1 MLSVTN
7 IFLRNILHIVFT
19 VSLTFHCFPNNICG
33 APSKENGANPEIALS
48 PRPVS
53 PSAKRRLRP
62 GVSFQERLSGGG
74 LSSPYYGRCI
84 TGGSEAAALS
94 FRGFGEP
101 SFLLKFSFSNRTSYM
116 RLCWKNICALWRGF
130 TGGLFSPGPLD
141 ANTCADLSS
150 PRPQGVTVNQG

>member
-62 GVSFQERLSGGG
+62 GVSFQERLSGGD

-94 FRGFGEP
+94 FRGFGDP
-101 SFLLKFSFSNRTSYM
+101 SPLLNFSFSNRTSYM
-116 RLCWKNICALWRGF
+116 CLVERF
-130 TGGLFSPGPLD
+130 TGGFFSPGPLD
-141 ANTCADLSS
+141 ANTSADLSS
-150 PRPQGVTVNQG
+150 PRLQGVTVNQG